1 MRQFASIAVACLLS
15 GPALARPAL
24 PSACAAFD
32 LHIVTL
38 IETVAAVEPASLRLV
53 KAAELLQQARAAC
66 RADDADEA
74 MRLYAVIDLRPPT
87 RALQPILD
95 LY

>member
-1 MRQFASIAVACLLS
+1 MRQLASMVAACLLS

-38 IETVAAVEPASLRLV
+38 IETVAAAEPTSLRLV
-53 KAAELLQQARAAC
+53 EAAELLRRARAAC
-66 RADDADEA
+66 RVDDADEA
-74 MRLYAVIDLRPPT
+74 MRLYSVIDLRPPT